1 MKRTIWLII
10 TCVGLGAMIS
20 ACSRSEPQK
29 TPLKQDI
36 NTATNENQIPYKIA
50 KNYFVNNTYRSNSLQ
65 EKKINNAN
73 TFNEIFGM
81 ATVMGENGKPTA
93 IDFSKEFVI
102 ALIGEVSENE
112 ISYTPISLKEKDG
125 QLSFEY
131 AIHTKQASGALM
143 QSSLIMIVDRQF
155 EKDSVAFSV
164 RTE

>member
-1 MKRTIWLII
+1 MKRTIWIII
-10 TCVGLGAMIS
+10 TCVGLGAMMP
-20 ACSRSEPQK
+20 ACSSSEPQK
-29 TPLKQDI
+29 TTKQQDT
-36 NTATNENQIPYKIA
+36 NTATKENQIPYKIA

-81 ATVMGENGKPTA
+81 ATVMGENGKPTS

-112 ISYTPISLKEKDG
+112 ISYAPISLKETDG
-125 QLSFEY
+125 KLFFEY
-131 AIHTKQASGALM
+131 AIHTKKASGALM
-143 QSSLIMIVDRQF
+143 QSSFIMIVDKQF
-155 EKDSVAFSV
+155 EKDSVAFSA